1 MNSSLRK
8 AVLSTLV
15 LASSTV
21 MALPPSNQS
30 QENGT
35 IDCRA
40 YVQSI
45 KALSEKYK
53 VKEERIFFTLFFMP
67 LFHALVQEDVI
78 KEGTVV
84 TFDQVK
90 LNWMMFQRICKS
102 TTESDEEG
110 LGGEEILYY
119 LMKMIGVKS
128 YEPGQPDTNQGLD
141 AVPQGFRI
149 Y

>member
-1 MNSSLRK
+1 MNSSLRR

-30 QENGT
+30 QENGAV
-35 IDCRA
+35 DCRA
-40 YVQSI
+40 YTASI

-53 VKEERIFFTLFFMP
+53 VKEERVFFKLFFMP

-90 LNWMMFQRICKS
+90 LNWTMFKQICES
-102 TTESDEEG
+102 TTKSDEEG

-128 YEPGQPDTNQGLD
+128 YEPGQPDTKQGLD
-141 AVPQGFRI
+141 AVPQGFRV